1 MYTNCDC
8 IPVCVKRGF
17 LRGFLIE
24 DDIKEVGG
32 CPFHLT
38 PPKHTIGAVPL
49 SWEMYTAYTL
59 LNQTSL
65 SHTPSFTTCSW
76 YMAVTFVA
84 VLCTNQLLCISMLRC

>member
-38 PPKHTIGAVPL
+38 PLKHTIGAVPL

-65 SHTPSFTTCSW
+65 YTHPVSPLVVGTW
-76 YMAVTFVA
+76 
-84 VLCTNQLLCISMLRC
+84 L